1 MAKTA
6 VEFAVHGTKLHLVYR
21 PDMRSPDSLR
31 KDLAKG
37 KPVTIKGTFTM
48 EPTGAIKATSTFTIN
63 PEDYGIAI
71 PAVVR
76 DNIAKEITIKVQMD
90 YVKM

>member
-1 MAKTA
+1 MSM
-6 VEFAVHGTKLHLVYR
+6 HGVT
-21 PDMRSPDSLR
+21 
-31 KDLAKG
+31 

-48 EPTGAIKATSTFTIN
+48 EPTGAVKASSTFTIK
-63 PEDYGIAI
+63 PEDYNITI
-71 PAVVR
+71 PGMVR